1 MGKNNPRVYIEVN
14 IGNRAGGKIFFELY
28 RDVTPKT
35 VDNFLALI
43 KGTVG
48 IGQHTKKK
56 MCYSGTKV
64 FRVDQ
69 GVCLAMGD
77 IENKDGEG
85 GESIYGP
92 TFKDENYVRRHT
104 QAGVLSMWTPKGRH
118 TNASSF
124 SITLKAC
131 RPFDGRRVAF
141 GQVIGGMDVVRA
153 IEKVPCEGIGN
164 FKPRVDIRIVSCGE
178 ADATELAALMV
189 QPAAEA
195 RPGATYGRNRPMEIR
210 ESTKAL
216 TILEGETT
224 KEKEER
230 ERKGKEEDPMAIDC
244 EPASSSSKAPEAQA
258 KDIAMA
264 LSAASE
270 EPRKFNSDV
279 ERRIYE
285 LRLKMNK
292 GRQANT
298 TAVLEEKRRNEDPD
312 YEKKKAAKEWK
323 ERQERKAEREAKM
336 EETGEAAIGVPK
348 GKEYLAD
355 PAEKIGKMMKKDE
368 AKEKSKAIFGWD
380 VFNQDSLMRSH
391 DKQVAKIGEVQ
402 NEDYEEQKKKLGQ
415 AFYEGHTSINGLGFK
430 ATEEAKDKVAEY
442 MEDAAKRKAKFSRR
456 RAVYEGED
464 ISGINGQNQHY
475 NKKIQRAFGEYA
487 DEIKQNLER
496 GTAL

>member
-1 MGKNNPRVYIEVN
+1 MGKNNPRVYIEVS

-48 IGQHTKKK
+48 IGQHTKRR
-56 MCYSGTKV
+56 MHYVGTKV
-64 FRVDQ
+64 FRIDQ

-77 IENKDGEG
+77 IENKEGEG
-85 GESIYGP
+85 GESVYGP
-92 TFKDENYVRRHT
+92 TFRDENYVRRHT

-124 SITLKAC
+124 SITLKPY
-131 RPFDGRRVAF
+131 RPFDGRQVAF

-153 IEKVPCEGIGN
+153 IEKVPCDGVGN
-164 FKPRVDIRIVSCGE
+164 FKPRVDIRIVSCGVVE
-178 ADATELAALMV
+178 NEEIADIVKQPQETER
-189 QPAAEA
+189 PAA
-195 RPGATYGRNRPMEIR
+195 TFGRNRPMEMR

-216 TILEGETT
+216 GILQGETVR
-224 KEKEER
+224 EKEER
-230 ERKGKEEDPMAIDC
+230 ERKALGDEKEMDA
-244 EPASSSSKAPEAQA
+244 EPASSSTKAPEGQA
-258 KDIAMA
+258 HALAKAM
-264 LSAASE
+264 SE
-270 EPRKFNSDV
+270 EPRQFKNDV

-285 LRLKMNK
+285 LKLKMNK

-298 TAVLEEKRRNEDPD
+298 SAVLEEKRRNEDPD
-312 YEKKKAAKEWK
+312 YEKKKAAKEWR
-323 ERQERKAEREAKM
+323 ERQERKEEKAAKLEEA
-336 EETGEAAIGVPK
+336 GDVAAVGVPK

-355 PAEKIGKMMKKDE
+355 PAEKIGKIMKKDE
-368 AKEKSKAIFGWD
+368 AKEKAKGIFGWD
-380 VFNQDSLMRSH
+380 VFNQDSLLRSH
-391 DKQVAKIGEVQ
+391 DKQIAKIEFQ
-402 NEDYEEQKKKLGQ
+402 NEDYKEQKEKLGQ
-415 AFYEGHTSINGLGFK
+415 AFYDGHTSINAKAFK

-442 MEDAAKRKAKFSRR
+442 MDDAAKRKAKYSRR

-464 ISGINGQNQHY
+464 ISGINDQNQHY
-475 NKKIQRAFGEYA
+475 NKKLQRAFGDYT